1 PARVTHGE
9 ALVRF
14 IGRARPVPDADAV
27 ASPEPP
33 DGAFTI
39 G

>member
-1 PARVTHGE
+1 D
-9 ALVRF
+9 ALGRF
-14 IGRARPVPDADAV
+14 TAGARPVRDADAV

-33 DGAFTI
+33 GGTFSI